1 MSSTGSSKRDG
12 NRDSVTDAIVT
23 AVADAKG
30 VDVLELPPLW
40 EVVNP
45 DALETAFSPS
55 KRDRTVNRAGQIAF
69 SYCGYRV
76 LVEYGD
82 SVTVSLES

>member
-1 MSSTGSSKRDG
+1 MNSTDSSKRDG
-12 NRDSVTDAIVT
+12 HCDSVTDAIVT
-23 AVADAKG
+23 TVADAEG

-40 EVVNP
+40 DVVNP

-55 KRDRTVNRAGQIAF
+55 KCDRSVNRAGQIAF